1 VITSWR
7 IVKAKHAPNAFDGH
21 GARSAGGRWNS
32 PGVAMVY
39 TAQSAAL
46 AALEILVHVNS
57 GPLLSSYVLIPC
69 AFDTRLILQL
79 DRTHLP
85 ARWREHPAVP
95 PLQLLGDAW
104 IKNALSAVMA
114 VPSAVIAMESNYLLN
129 PAHPDFG
136 AIEIGAPQPFDFDA
150 RLVRDAGSSR

>member
-7 IVKAKHAPNAFDGH
+7 IVKAKHAPNGFDGQ

-32 PGVAMVY
+32 PGVAMVD

-46 AALEILVHVNS
+46 AALEILVHVNNS
-57 GPLLSSYVLIPC
+57 ILLSSYVLIPC
-69 AFDTRLILQL
+69 SFDTRLVLQL
-79 DRTHLP
+79 DRAHLP
-85 ARWREHPAVP
+85 ARWREYPAVP
-95 PLQLLGDAW
+95 SLQSLGDAW
-104 IKNALSAVMA
+104 IKNGLSAVMV
-114 VPSAVIAMESNYLLN
+114 VPSAVVAMESNYLLN

>member
-1 VITSWR
+1 MITSWR
-7 IVKAKHAPNAFDGH
+7 IVKAKHAPNAFDGQ

-57 GPLLSSYVLIPC
+57 SILLSSYVLIPC
-69 AFDTRLILQL
+69 TFDPRLVLQV
-79 DRTHLP
+79 DRLRLP

-95 PLQLLGDAW
+95 QLQLLGDAW
-104 IKNALSAVMA
+104 IKNGLPAVMV
-114 VPSAVIAMESNYLLN
+114 VPSAVVAMESNYLLN
-129 PAHPDFG
+129 PAHADFG

>member
-1 VITSWR
+1 MITSWR
-7 IVKAKHAPNAFDGH
+7 IVKAKHAPNAFDGL

-57 GPLLSSYVLIPC
+57 SILLSSYVLVPC
-69 AFDTRLILQL
+69 SFDARLVLQL
-79 DRTHLP
+79 DRAHLS
-85 ARWREHPAVP
+85 ARWREYPAVP
-95 PLQLLGDAW
+95 SLQSLGDAW
-104 IKNALSAVMA
+104 VKNRLSAVMA
-114 VPSAVIAMESNYLLN
+114 VPSAVVAMESNYLLN

-150 RLVRDAGSSR
+150 RLVRDAESSR